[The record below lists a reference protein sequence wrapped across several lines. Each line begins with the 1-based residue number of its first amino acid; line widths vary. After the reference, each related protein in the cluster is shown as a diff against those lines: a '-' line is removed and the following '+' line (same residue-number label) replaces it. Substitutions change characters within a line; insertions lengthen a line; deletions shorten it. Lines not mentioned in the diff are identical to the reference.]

1 MSLTLSSNSIVL
13 IIGFLTRGDLE
24 RSNGMKG
31 SEEKIVSWLDEL
43 GVSFIGNMSSK
54 NVASIDSMIIAPSTI
69 SHEIPS
75 SQNLAIKSI
84 A

>member
-13 IIGFLTRGDLE
+13 IIEFLTSGDLE